1 MKKKKFLIVLS
12 ALLIMVAMVT
22 ACGNGSQ
29 GASDKNSNK
38 QVLNVYNWGDFIAEG
53 VIEAFE
59 EKYGIKVNYDTFATN
74 EDMYVKIKSGGS
86 HYDVVIPSDYMI
98 ERMIREGML
107 QKIDFNNVPN
117 FELIDD
123 QFKYLDYDPNN
134 EYSVP
139 YMWGTVGILYNTTMV
154 DEPVDSWDILWNE
167 KYANQILMLDSL
179 RDSIAVALIKSGYS
193 INTRDLNELE
203 AAKQALIEQKPL
215 VLAYV
220 GDEVK
225 DKMIG
230 GEAALALVWSG
241 EAMSAIKE
249 NPDLA
254 YAIPKEGSNFWV
266 DAMAIPANAQNKEA
280 AELFINFMCETDIA
294 YKNADYIGY
303 STAHK
308 EAVKLLPEE
317 ILNNLA
323 GYPPIED
330 LENCVVFKDL
340 GNLQRIRQ
348 NLDRNYGSIKG
359 WSMTILFILSYINL
373 LQRGFLFHP
382 CP

>member
-254 YAIPKEGSNFWV
+254 YAIPKEGSNLWV

-340 GNLQRIRQ
+340 GEFTKEYDRIWTEIMAQ
-348 NLDRNYGSIKG
+348 
-359 WSMTILFILSYINL
+359 
-373 LQRGFLFHP
+373 
-382 CP
+382 

>member
-1 MKKKKFLIVLS
+1 
-12 ALLIMVAMVT
+12 
-22 ACGNGSQ
+22 
-29 GASDKNSNK
+29 
-38 QVLNVYNWGDFIAEG
+38 
-53 VIEAFE
+53 
-59 EKYGIKVNYDTFATN
+59 
-74 EDMYVKIKSGGS
+74 
-86 HYDVVIPSDYMI
+86 
-98 ERMIREGML
+98 
-107 QKIDFNNVPN
+107 
-117 FELIDD
+117 
-123 QFKYLDYDPNN
+123 
-134 EYSVP
+134 
-139 YMWGTVGILYNTTMV
+139 
-154 DEPVDSWDILWNE
+154 
-167 KYANQILMLDSL
+167 MLDSL

-254 YAIPKEGSNFWV
+254 YAIPKEGSNLWV

-340 GNLQRIRQ
+340 GEFTKEYDRIWTEIMAQ
-348 NLDRNYGSIKG
+348 
-359 WSMTILFILSYINL
+359 
-373 LQRGFLFHP
+373 
-382 CP
+382 